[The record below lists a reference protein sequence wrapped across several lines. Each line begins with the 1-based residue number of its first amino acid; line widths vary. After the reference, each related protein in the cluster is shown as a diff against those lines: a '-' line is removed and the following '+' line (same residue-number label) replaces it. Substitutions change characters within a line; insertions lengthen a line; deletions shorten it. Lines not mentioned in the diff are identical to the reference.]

1 VETPSRLPDIEP
13 PSPGAFYTNTH
24 ILIVKLTKH
33 PLLKTSPLYAVFAD
47 KYIAPKN
54 YEPWNVIASQY
65 SVCGDR
71 RLLSQMP
78 GGRDTQP
85 IIDTAIAANV
95 AADLDSPAIYLDPNL
110 AEAVLHTDVTAMD
123 TPKLVLPSFF
133 ICLPKNLLYDDEGI
147 EINSLL
153 VTVNSTYVQ
162 RGTDLSHLNKE
173 EKIEHIRKLFKL
185 GDWNGLR
192 VSAITSVNHVITV
205 NQGWQE
211 DTAQCTVDSPH
222 TSDNFSKTNFNA
234 VCVSIMRVVKNVILL
249 YNYQKDLIH
258 TVNVQTEARGFAVKE
273 RKRLRSPLPVTLLGK
288 DFLARKEIQAAAPS
302 TKTGIKVRPHWRKGH
317 WHTVLTGE
325 GRVNRKL
332 RWFQPVYVNLAL
344 DT

>member
-1 VETPSRLPDIEP
+1 M
-13 PSPGAFYTNTH
+13 
-24 ILIVKLTKH
+24 KLTKH
-33 PLLKTSPLYAVFAD
+33 PLLKTSPLYSVFAD

-65 SVCGDR
+65 SICGDR
-71 RLLSQMP
+71 RLLRQMP
-78 GGRDTQP
+78 VDSSTQP
-85 IIDTAIAANV
+85 VMDTAIAVNV

-110 AEAVLHTDVTAMD
+110 AEAVLQTDVSAMD
-123 TPKLVLPSFF
+123 APKLVLPSFF

-153 VTVNSTYVQ
+153 VTVNSTYIQ
-162 RGTDLSHLNKE
+162 RGTELSRLSE
-173 EKIEHIRKLFKL
+173 EDKIKHISKCFEVH
-185 GDWNGLR
+185 NVNSLR
-192 VSAITSVNHVITV
+192 VSAITSTNQVLTV
-205 NQGWQE
+205 NQSWQE
-211 DTAQCTVDSPH
+211 ATADWSTDSPH
-222 TSDNFSKTNFNA
+222 IINNFNA
-234 VCVSIMRVVKNVILL
+234 TKFNATCISIMRIVKNVILI

-258 TVNVQTEARGFAVKE
+258 NVNVETKSRGFVLKE
-273 RKRLRSPLPVTLLGK
+273 RKRRRSPLPVTLLGK
-288 DFLARKEIQAAAPS
+288 DFLARKETQAAAPS

-325 GRVNRKL
+325 GRKERKF